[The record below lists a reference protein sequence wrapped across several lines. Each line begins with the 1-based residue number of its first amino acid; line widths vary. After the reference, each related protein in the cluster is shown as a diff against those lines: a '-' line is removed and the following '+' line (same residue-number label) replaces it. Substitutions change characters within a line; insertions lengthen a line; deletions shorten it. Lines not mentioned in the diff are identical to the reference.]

1 MKGFTIQN
9 SIDLLE
15 KAVKGGGSGG
25 STTAEKVSYDNTD
38 SGLTAET
45 VQAAIDE
52 IDGTLDTATGSI
64 STLSGKVTDLE
75 NPVLYS
81 STEKQ
86 IGVLSDDTPVYEKTV
101 ILTDTDVPVSG
112 TPKAISVEEGI
123 KIYDIQGSLTF
134 TDEVT
139 PLDFY
144 LLSTFF
150 SNCREVISDHALYIS
165 ATFTGKTCTE
175 ARVTYTYTKPVITN
189 TRKKK

>member
-15 KAVKGGGSGG
+15 KAVEKGGGSGG
-25 STTAEKVSYDNTD
+25 STTAASVTYDNTT
-38 SGLTAET
+38 SHLTAET

-52 IDGTLDTATGSI
+52 IDGSLDTV
-64 STLSGKVTDLE
+64 SGKVSDLE
-75 NPVLYS
+75 TPVLYS

-86 IGVLSDDTPVYEKTV
+86 IGKLSDDTPVYEKTV
-101 ILTDTDVPVSG
+101 ILTGADVPVTG

-134 TDEVT
+134 ADEVT

-144 LLSTFF
+144 LMSSFF

-175 ARVTYTYTKPVITN
+175 ARVTYTYTKPVISN